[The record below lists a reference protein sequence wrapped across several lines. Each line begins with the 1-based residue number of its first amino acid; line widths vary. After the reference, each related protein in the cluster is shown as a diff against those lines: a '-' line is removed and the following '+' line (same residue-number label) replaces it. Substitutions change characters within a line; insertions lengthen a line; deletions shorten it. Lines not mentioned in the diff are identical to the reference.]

1 MAWAKFFSQISRFAC
16 SSLVRQ
22 CTKRARRK
30 FNKVGIIVRA
40 LLIPTRD
47 GVHEAMAVLVQ
58 PAQFWW
64 KSVELKSGVV
74 YQLSG
79 SLCTFWCNNDSG
91 KRAGRFGELAAVYG
105 SWVCTVQFAVCMVC
119 LLGTERFT
127 LPCNRHRG
135 GYTHMDSIQRTQ
147 VNRTTQRANDASL
160 CCL

>member
-1 MAWAKFFSQISRFAC
+1 MAWAKFFCQISRFAC

-30 FNKVGIIVRA
+30 FSKVGIIVRA

-47 GVHEAMAVLVQ
+47 GVHEAMAALVQ
-58 PAQFWW
+58 FAQFW

-74 YQLSG
+74 YQLTG

-105 SWVCTVQFAVCMVC
+105 SWVCTVQFAVCSSQG

-127 LPCNRHRG
+127 LPCNWHRG
-135 GYTHMDSIQRTQ
+135 GYTHMGSIQRTQ
-147 VNRTTQRANDASL
+147 VNRTTQRANDAGL
-160 CCL
+160 FCL